1 MGEFLD
7 LIYDYIVWN
16 FYVLVV
22 VCLVNFII
30 KIIIM
35 NNNSFVFFF
44 DEVFFVLVWNN
55 VYLKFFIF
63 GFGILFEFYLFLCY
77 LFFCFYVYRN
87 ENKMKVFIKDFVV
100 EYNYMDFSIEYYQV
114 LRYKDFSNIFIV
126 MDKVYFR

>member
-1 MGEFLD
+1 
-7 LIYDYIVWN
+7 
-16 FYVLVV
+16 
-22 VCLVNFII
+22 
-30 KIIIM
+30 M

-100 EYNYMDFSIEYYQV
+100 EYNYMDLSIEYYQV

>member
-87 ENKMKVFIKDFVV
+87 ENKMKVVIKDFVV

>member
-44 DEVFFVLVWNN
+44 DEIFFVLVWNN

>member
-22 VCLVNFII
+22 VCLVNFIS

>member
-22 VCLVNFII
+22 VCLVNFIS

-44 DEVFFVLVWNN
+44 DEIFFVLVWNN

>member
-1 MGEFLD
+1 MVKIENFGNCSLGMGEFLD

-44 DEVFFVLVWNN
+44 
-55 VYLKFFIF
+55 
-63 GFGILFEFYLFLCY
+63 
-77 LFFCFYVYRN
+77 
-87 ENKMKVFIKDFVV
+87 
-100 EYNYMDFSIEYYQV
+100 
-114 LRYKDFSNIFIV
+114 
-126 MDKVYFR
+126 

>member
-35 NNNSFVFFF
+35 NNNSFVFFL